1 MATPAASTPATHLA
15 AYRAQRQALDAARA
29 EADAAMTGLLRRYLA
44 ALFREQPGL
53 QVVAIAGYQDDEDR
67 LQGAASVATRSVAE
81 AWRVSRRAGPCPENR
96 LDPALVEP
104 IRVALMRFWPTL
116 QRQHG
121 VGWCVFGR
129 RDPAQPDGVALEPED
144 SWDR

>member
-1 MATPAASTPATHLA
+1 MATPAASTPAAHLA

-29 EADAAMTGLLRRYLA
+29 EADAACTQLLRRYLA

-53 QVVAIAGYQDDEDR
+53 NVVAISGSQGDDDR
-67 LQGAASVATRSVAE
+67 LQGAAFVATRSVGA
-81 AWRVSRRAGPCPENR
+81 AWRVSRLEGPCPENR

-129 RDPAQPDGVALEPED
+129 RDPAQPDGVALDQED
-144 SWDR
+144 YWDR

>member
-1 MATPAASTPATHLA
+1 MTTPAAAQPAALLA
-15 AYRAQRQALDAARA
+15 AYRAQREALDAARA
-29 EADAAMTGLLRRYLA
+29 EADAAMTALLRRYLA

-53 QVVAIAGYQDDEDR
+53 HVVALAGYQGDEDR
-67 LQGAASVATRSVAE
+67 LHGAASVATRSVAE

-129 RDPAQPDGVALEPED
+129 RDPARPDGVALDHED
-144 SWDR
+144 DWDR